1 MMRIKSGKFLFIDE
15 FYGIGKRLAKV
26 LPATV
31 QYLMKGN
38 TTKEGSFKVLE
49 EILVGRS
56 FRVN

>member
-1 MMRIKSGKFLFIDE
+1 MDE
-15 FYGIGKRLAKV
+15 FYGIGKHLAKV

-31 QYLMKGN
+31 QYLMKEN
-38 TTKEGSFKVLE
+38 TTKDGSCKVLE